1 MRKDIPIPQPKNV
14 YVVVKHEAVDQES
27 QWSVHLLNE
36 NSFPIKNVLMVSR
49 GYGKTNGK
57 EEETSVIRQLFEKV
71 GPNSAVQIELIQ
83 TEVFHL
89 FNEYT
94 LTYYVGNQIY
104 DKKCIFVPES
114 ITVENLV
121 QIDLLDAQGVLHS

>member
-1 MRKDIPIPQPKNV
+1 MRKDIHIPQPKDV
-14 YVVVKHEAVDQES
+14 YVVVKHESVDQES

-57 EEETSVIRQLFEKV
+57 EEETSVIRQFFEEI
-71 GPNSAVQIELIQ
+71 GPKSERQIELIQ
-83 TEVFHL
+83 PEVFHL

-94 LTYYVGNQIY
+94 LTYYVDNQIY
-104 DKKCIFVPES
+104 DKKCIFVPDS

>member
-57 EEETSVIRQLFEKV
+57 EEETSVIRQLFEEV

-94 LTYYVGNQIY
+94 LTYYVDNQIY

>member
-1 MRKDIPIPQPKNV
+1 MRKDIPIPQPKDV

-57 EEETSVIRQLFEKV
+57 EEETSVIRQFFEEI
-71 GPNSAVQIELIQ
+71 GQNSAVQIELIQ
-83 TEVFHL
+83 PEVFHL

-94 LTYYVGNQIY
+94 LTYYVDNQIY

-121 QIDLLDAQGVLHS
+121 KIDLLDARGVLHS